1 MMVKNSNNINKVN
14 NYLSPQINEH
24 TKNMMY
30 LDGNPGPGLGQTQK
44 CDQMHG
50 IPTPS

>member
-1 MMVKNSNNINKVN
+1 
-14 NYLSPQINEH
+14 
-24 TKNMMY
+24 MY
-30 LDGNPGPGLGQTQK
+30 LDGNPGLGQTQK